1 MVLVETLGLQH
12 LLLVAMTRKYR
23 LKIDSGQ
30 GKGSGVPQS
39 HIHEVGSP
47 IVYGIVV
54 TDELGAL
61 LSQGN
66 TIRNILLEET
76 AVADTNETLSYYVH
90 LVDFVIFKVDFRILW
105 IICIEAT
112 RLQATADVIQE
123 LTIVADT
130 WQKEEVVRVYNVD
143 EQVFDHN
150 FLFDVYRE
158 QSKILT
164 IFFKACCSIVYPEI
178 VEIEVYLILN
188 GLLEWSTLIESLKF
202 HKPHAQV
209 H

>member
-1 MVLVETLGLQH
+1 MMH
-12 LLLVAMTRKYR
+12 KYR

-30 GKGSGVPQS
+30 SKGSRVPQS
-39 HIHEVGSP
+39 HIHEVCPS
-47 IVYGIVV
+47 IVNGIVV
-54 TDELGAL
+54 ADKLGAL

-90 LVDFVIFKVDFRILW
+90 LVDFIIFKVNFRILR

-112 RLQATADVIQE
+112 RLQAAANIIQE
-123 LTIVADT
+123 LTIVADSR
-130 WQKEEVVRVYNVD
+130 QKEEVVRIYNVD

-188 GLLEWSTLIESLKF
+188 GLLERRTLIESLKL